1 MLETRN
7 NMQILIYGSREFAQT
22 VAELVVDCGHEVAGF
37 IDDFSPGPLILGT
50 LEQVRRNHSPAEYG
64 MVIAIGYND
73 LPARWESW
81 QRVRTLGYQ
90 VPTLIHPRAYVA
102 RSAIVGEG
110 SMLMAGS
117 LVDARVRLGDLVVVW
132 PGAAI
137 SHDCLVGENSFISPN
152 ATLCGYVKLGTHCF
166 VGAGA
171 AIVDHCEVPPLTRI
185 KMQSSYLK
193 ASE

>member
-1 MLETRN
+1 
-7 NMQILIYGSREFAQT
+7 MQVLIYGSREFAQT

-37 IDDFSPGPLILGT
+37 IDDFLSGPLILGT
-50 LEQVRRNHSPAEYG
+50 LEQVRRTHPPGEYG

-81 QRVRTLGYQ
+81 RRVRALGYH
-90 VPTLIHPRAYVA
+90 VPALIHPRAYVA
-102 RSAIVGEG
+102 RSATVGEG

-117 LVDARVRLGDLVVVW
+117 LVDARARLGDLVVVW

-152 ATLCGYVKLGTHCF
+152 ATLCGYVKLGPHCF

-193 ASE
+193 APE